1 MPWLLLLVCL
11 EKPVISSH
19 LLENQ
24 GRPDKKMFSSSRSSI
39 SSCIWHN
46 IPSYVYARHW
56 TKTPTYLGSIHSGK
70 LICWFSIFERKNP
83 KRFGLWVTEWLDWL
97 LTYMKVLPHTKEK
110 CSMRLWNKQG
120 ARGHRPFQA
129 PLIHKTQKTINMKKK
144 KILNEKWSQWLR
156 EIYHKTRFFWC
167 CGKIMW
173 FFSRLFMNSCL
184 SQQFI
189 AE

>member
-1 MPWLLLLVCL
+1 
-11 EKPVISSH
+11 
-19 LLENQ
+19 
-24 GRPDKKMFSSSRSSI
+24 MFIWHCRVVHI
-39 SSCIWHN
+39 CIWHN
-46 IPSYVYARHW
+46 IPSFVYTRHW
-56 TKTPTYLGSIHSGK
+56 TKTPTYLGSIYSGK

-110 CSMRLWNKQG
+110 CSMRLWKKQG